1 MFRKIVLV
9 IVLAATMAVGLVSAQ
24 DAPTQ
29 NLVEIAAGNEDFS
42 TLVDLVTAAGLV
54 DVLADPNASWTVF
67 APTNDAFE
75 LVPAPVLE
83 ALAADPA
90 LLTRVLTYHVIDG
103 AVLSTDV
110 AGMLTENTAAA
121 ESMEMTGVG
130 EPTTGSELTFTATA
144 DGALY
149 VDGAKVITPDIVATN
164 GVVHVIDRV
173 LVPDEIA
180 AAIPGILGVDADVS
194 GLNIAEIASANENFS
209 TLVSLVSAAGLVD
222 VLASPDASWTVF
234 APTNEAFAAVPQ
246 EVLDTLAADPAL
258 LTRVL
263 TYHVVDGAVLST
275 DVVGMA
281 EEMTASAPSMEME
294 AVGSPAIAS
303 ELTFTVL
310 ASGDIRVDDS
320 RVLVADIA
328 ASNGVIHII
337 DSVLVPA
344 EIAAMLAPEEE
355 MGEEMGDMG
364 GEEMAEAPT
373 QNIVEIAAGNPDFS
387 TLVSLVSAAGLVDV
401 LADPNASWTVFAPTN
416 EAFSRVPQ
424 AVFDQLAADPAL
436 LTRVLTYH
444 VVEGAVTSD
453 SLSDMMVPSMEMEA
467 VGSPTTGSELSIA
480 LDDMGV
486 TVDGVRVIAAD
497 ILATNGVI
505 HVIDSV
511 LIPAD
516 IAAMVGEG

>member
-29 NLVEIAAGNEDFS
+29 NLVEIAVGNEDFS
-42 TLVDLVTAAGLV
+42 TLVELVTAAGLV

-90 LLTRVLTYHVIDG
+90 LLTRVLTYHVVNG

-110 AGMLTENTAAA
+110 VGMLTENMAAA
-121 ESMEMTGVG
+121 ESMEMEAVG
-130 EPTTGSELTFTATA
+130 SPTTGSELTFTATA
-144 DGALY
+144 EGDLY
-149 VDGAKVITPDIVATN
+149 VDSAKVIAADIVATN
-164 GVVHVIDRV
+164 GVIHVIDRV
-173 LVPDEIA
+173 IIPDEIA
-180 AAIPGILGVDADVS
+180 AAVPGILGVDADVS
-194 GLNIAEIASANENFS
+194 ELNIAEIASANENFS
-209 TLVSLVSAAGLVD
+209 TLASLVSAAGLVD
-222 VLASPDASWTVF
+222 VLADPDASWTVF

-263 TYHVVDGAVLST
+263 TYHVVEGAVLST

-281 EEMTASAPSMEME
+281 EEMTANAASMEME
-294 AVGSPAIAS
+294 AVGSPTTGS

-355 MGEEMGDMG
+355 MGEMG
-364 GEEMAEAPT
+364 GEEMTEAPT

-424 AVFDQLAADPAL
+424 AVLDQLAADPAL

-453 SLSDMMVPSMEMEA
+453 SLSDMMVQSMEMEA

-516 IAAMVGEG
+516 IAAMLGEG

>member
-9 IVLAATMAVGLVSAQ
+9 IVLAATMVVASVSAQ

-42 TLVDLVTAAGLV
+42 TLVELVTAAGLV

-75 LVPAPVLE
+75 LVPGPVLE

-110 AGMLTENTAAA
+110 TGMLTENTAAA

-149 VDGAKVITPDIVATN
+149 VDGAKVITPDIIATN

-194 GLNIAEIASANENFS
+194 GMNIAEIASANEN
-209 TLVSLVSAAGLVD
+209 
-222 VLASPDASWTVF
+222 
-234 APTNEAFAAVPQ
+234 
-246 EVLDTLAADPAL
+246 
-258 LTRVL
+258 
-263 TYHVVDGAVLST
+263 
-275 DVVGMA
+275 
-281 EEMTASAPSMEME
+281 
-294 AVGSPAIAS
+294 
-303 ELTFTVL
+303 
-310 ASGDIRVDDS
+310 
-320 RVLVADIA
+320 
-328 ASNGVIHII
+328 
-337 DSVLVPA
+337 
-344 EIAAMLAPEEE
+344 
-355 MGEEMGDMG
+355 
-364 GEEMAEAPT
+364 
-373 QNIVEIAAGNPDFS
+373 FS

-416 EAFSRVPQ
+416 EALAAVPQDVLDALAADPALLTRVLTYHVVEGAVLSTDVAGMAEDMMANAESMEMEAVGSATTGSELAFTVLASGDLRVDNSRVLVADIQASNGVIHIIDSVLVPAEIAAMLMPSEDMGEMGGEEMAEAPTQNIVEIAVGNPDFSTLVELVTAAGLVDVLADPNASWTVFAPTNEAFSRVPQ
-424 AVFDQLAADPAL
+424 AVLDQLAADPAL

-467 VGSPTTGSELSIA
+467 VGEPTTGSELTIA
-480 LDDMGV
+480 LDDMGI

-511 LIPAD
+511 LVPAD
-516 IAAMVGEG
+516 IAAMLGEG

>member
-1 MFRKIVLV
+1 ME
-9 IVLAATMAVGLVSAQ
+9 MEAVGS
-24 DAPTQ
+24 
-29 NLVEIAAGNEDFS
+29 
-42 TLVDLVTAAGLV
+42 
-54 DVLADPNASWTVF
+54 
-67 APTNDAFE
+67 
-75 LVPAPVLE
+75 
-83 ALAADPA
+83 
-90 LLTRVLTYHVIDG
+90 
-103 AVLSTDV
+103 
-110 AGMLTENTAAA
+110 
-121 ESMEMTGVG
+121 
-130 EPTTGSELTFTATA
+130 PTTGSELTFTATA
-144 DGALY
+144 EGDLY
-149 VDGAKVITPDIVATN
+149 VDSAKVIAADIVATN
-164 GVVHVIDRV
+164 GVIHVIDRV
-173 LVPDEIA
+173 IIPDEIA
-180 AAIPGILGVDADVS
+180 AAVPGILGVDADVS
-194 GLNIAEIASANENFS
+194 ELNIAEIASANENFS

-222 VLASPDASWTVF
+222 VLADPDASWTVF

-263 TYHVVDGAVLST
+263 TYHVVEGAVLST

-281 EEMTASAPSMEME
+281 EEMTATAPSMEME

-320 RVLVADIA
+320 RVLVADLV

-355 MGEEMGDMG
+355 MGEMG
-364 GEEMAEAPT
+364 GEEMTEAPT

-424 AVFDQLAADPAL
+424 AVLDQLAADPAL

-511 LIPAD
+511 LVPAD
-516 IAAMVGEG
+516 IAAMLGEG